1 MTPAELKRRVRA
13 RRGEGQKLKEHILAA
28 AEQLLLETG
37 DEDAVSIRAV
47 AKKVGVTPPSIY
59 IHFPDKAELIFQVCD
74 KLFRDLDERF
84 EAAAAGVDDPLESL
98 MLRGKTYV
106 QFGLEHPEHYRI
118 MFMNNPGS
126 TPDRYKAGMGQGD
139 GAFGHLV
146 EAVQRCID
154 GGALPPQDPLNAA
167 IALWVTAHGITSLL
181 LAKPH
186 FPWPDD
192 REALI
197 EGLCRTAVTG
207 LAHAD

>member
-1 MTPAELKRRVRA
+1 MTPTELKRRVRA
-13 RRGEGQKLKEHILAA
+13 RRGEGQKLKEQILAA

-37 DEDAVSIRAV
+37 NEDAVSIRAV

-59 IHFPDKAELIFQVCD
+59 MHFPDKTELIFQVCD
-74 KLFRDLDERF
+74 KLFRDLDELF
-84 EAAAAGVDDPLESL
+84 EAATAGVDDPLESL
-98 MLRGKTYV
+98 MLRGKAYV
-106 QFGLEHPEHYRI
+106 RFGLDHPEHYRI

-146 EAVQRCID
+146 ETVQRCID
-154 GGALPPQDPLNAA
+154 SGALPAQDPLNAA
-167 IALWVTAHGITSLL
+167 IALWVTVHGITSLL
-181 LAKPH
+181 LAKPN

-197 EGLCRTAVTG
+197 EGICRTAVTG